1 MSGSSKRIVVG
12 ISGASGAAYAQ
23 RLIRLLVV
31 QGVQIHLVVSPM
43 GQRMLHDE
51 LGMEGI
57 NLDAL
62 AGDGLVEVSS
72 GLAKGHSARLDGDI
86 PGGAGKTNEE
96 GLSLNVT
103 QSPRI
108 VLHHYRD
115 VGAAIAS
122 GSFVHDGMVIIPC
135 SSNSLSAVAN
145 GSSQNLLHRA
155 AAVSLKERRHLVLVH
170 REAPLS
176 MIDIRNMQLAAE
188 AGAVI
193 CPANPGFY
201 MLPQTIDDLIDFVVG
216 RVLDLLDVDHHLNVR
231 WGKDH
236 TAGNAMTKDSTNA
249 PPSQC
254 V

>member
-1 MSGSSKRIVVG
+1 MPNNPKRIVVG

-23 RLIRLLVV
+23 RLIRLLVAE
-31 QGVQIHLVVSPM
+31 GVQVHLVVSPM

-57 NLDAL
+57 NLDTLA
-62 AGDGLVEVSS
+62 AGDGLIETDNLMAGTKTIPLS
-72 GLAKGHSARLDGDI
+72 GDQGNKGGVGRLGS
-86 PGGAGKTNEE
+86 PQMAE
-96 GLSLNVT
+96 G
-103 QSPRI
+103 QPRI

-145 GSSQNLLHRA
+145 GASQNLLHRA
-155 AAVSLKERRHLVLVH
+155 AAVSLKERRRLVLVH

-176 MIDIRNMQLAAE
+176 MVDIRNMQLSAE
-188 AGAVI
+188 AGAII

-216 RVLDLLDVDHHLNVR
+216 RVLDLLNVEHRLDIR
-231 WGKDH
+231 WGQSSTGD
-236 TAGNAMTKDSTNA
+236 AAMPRESGKA
-249 PPSQC
+249 PSSPC